1 MKKDYNGNVNPIRD
15 VMTPT
20 KENKQENVT
29 MPKSEMN
36 NKNNMSN
43 GKITPKTI
51 AKKRCKC
58 WIKRNKSIFECR
70 CKNG

>member
-1 MKKDYNGNVNPIRD
+1 
-15 VMTPT
+15 MTPT

-51 AKKRCKC
+51 AKNVANVGLKGTRLLPSVIIVLGVVSLSFSHYAYCA
-58 WIKRNKSIFECR
+58 S
-70 CKNG
+70 